1 MKRHGWGRIA
11 TEICVYW
18 LEGLAQ
24 HGLKLLI
31 IPVILSGGSGTR
43 LWPLSRQLYPKQLL
57 PLVDQA
63 TMLQQTALRIS
74 GRANIGRP
82 IVSCNEQHRFLV
94 AEQLREIKIEPVAIL
109 LEPTGRNTA
118 PAAAVAA
125 IHAINSTPNDNP
137 LLLVLPADHV
147 IADPSAFLAALDLA
161 EAAALAG
168 DLVTFGVVPTR
179 AETGYGYIRSRA
191 KTGENNNS
199 VRAVAEF
206 VEKPTETVA
215 AEYVQSG
222 DYLWNSGM
230 FLFSAA
236 AYLEELRRFA
246 PAIADACK
254 VAITEASVDL
264 DFLRL
269 DCDAFTECPN
279 DSIDFAVMEKT
290 DRAVVVPLDAGWS
303 DVGSFGALFDVLTK
317 DANGNVFAGDVI
329 AVDTRNSLISAESRL
344 VTAVGVEDCVVIE
357 TKDSVLVSTRER
369 SQNVRHL
376 VDQLRQDG
384 RTETELHRQV
394 YRPWGSYDS
403 IDQGDGFQV
412 KRLIVNRGAKLSV
425 QMHHQRDEHWTVV
438 AGTARVTRDDDQY
451 LLEKNEST
459 FIPRGTK
466 HSIENPGTKPLH
478 VIEVQVGDYL
488 GEDDIV
494 RFEDRYG
501 RAGES

>member
-1 MKRHGWGRIA
+1 M
-11 TEICVYW
+11 
-18 LEGLAQ
+18 
-24 HGLKLLI
+24 
-31 IPVILSGGSGTR
+31 
-43 LWPLSRQLYPKQLL
+43 
-57 PLVDQA
+57 
-63 TMLQQTALRIS
+63 
-74 GRANIGRP
+74 
-82 IVSCNEQHRFLV
+82 
-94 AEQLREIKIEPVAIL
+94 
-109 LEPTGRNTA
+109 
-118 PAAAVAA
+118 
-125 IHAINSTPNDNP
+125 
-137 LLLVLPADHV
+137 
-147 IADPSAFLAALDLA
+147 
-161 EAAALAG
+161 
-168 DLVTFGVVPTR
+168 
-179 AETGYGYIRSRA
+179 
-191 KTGENNNS
+191 
-199 VRAVAEF
+199 
-206 VEKPTETVA
+206 
-215 AEYVQSG
+215 
-222 DYLWNSGM
+222 
-230 FLFSAA
+230 
-236 AYLEELRRFA
+236 RRFA
-246 PAIADACK
+246 PAIADACTA
-254 VAITEASVDL
+254 AITKASLDL

-317 DANGNVFAGDVI
+317 DANGNVFAGDVV
-329 AVDTRNSLISAESRL
+329 AVDTRNSLVSAESRL

-412 KRLIVNRGAKLSV
+412 KRLIVNGGAKLSV

-466 HSIENPGTKPLH
+466 HSIENPGTKSLH
-478 VIEVQVGDYL
+478 IIEVQVGDYL

-494 RFEDRYG
+494 RFEDRSG